1 MSTFKNNNNLDSGSM
16 AETELCRRKR
26 RRGYPY
32 LYNVDCLQSVE
43 YILGYLYINISTKG
57 PQCS

>member
-16 AETELCRRKR
+16 AETQLCRRKR

-32 LYNVDCLQSVE
+32 LYLTVYNQL
-43 YILGYLYINISTKG
+43 NIY
-57 PQCS
+57 